1 MIDFNAVGIQK
12 KRLYIDV
19 CTLCRPFDDQN
30 MMRIRLETDA
40 FYLILR
46 SIQNKTYEIV
56 ISPVHLKEIEQI
68 KDMCERVNLEILL
81 NRYGVKPQYNLNEI
95 RKRAEQ
101 LYLLKF
107 GVADAAH
114 IAFAEA
120 TSNFFITCDNKLLKK
135 CNKSKINVSVMN
147 PINFCLKEDLR

>member
-1 MIDFNAVGIQK
+1 MK
-12 KRLYIDV
+12 KIEKIRLYLDV

-40 FYLILR
+40 FYLILK
-46 SIQNKTYEIV
+46 SIQNKIYEMMV
-56 ISPVHLKEIEQI
+56 SPIHLKEIEDI
-68 KDMCERVNLEILL
+68 EDIYERLDVTILL
-81 NRYGVKPQYNLNEI
+81 DKYGVKPKCDLREI

-114 IAFAEA
+114 LAFA
-120 TSNFFITCDNKLLKK
+120 
-135 CNKSKINVSVMN
+135 
-147 PINFCLKEDLR
+147 